1 MVTSDEELVL
11 QVSGV
16 SESEYEQALL
26 SADAAVQ
33 AGEAVAFPTDTVY
46 GVGVDAFN
54 DEAVSHLRSL
64 RVQDAEV
71 PVTVLISDGSLL
83 RALAVEV
90 PDAAN
95 DLIRKHWPGP
105 LTIICRPQPTLRL
118 GSVIVANT
126 IALRVPDSPIAQD
139 LLRRTGPMAVSSAN
153 ISGLPPS
160 LTCDDALGQLGA
172 NVSVY
177 LDGGRLGDDGQPA
190 STIVDFTQADHGQ
203 ILRRG
208 ALSRE
213 MLAETLPEIE
223 DLVEDDEDEE
233 DPFSP
238 EPDPTEDGVV
248 EVADLNLGEVEDE
261 PAEVALVETDSAEV
275 ETGDAEDDPAR
286 RAADPADPKD

>member
-54 DEAVSHLRSL
+54 DDAVSHLRAL

-83 RALAVEV
+83 RALAVEI

-208 ALSRE
+208 ALTRAV
-213 MLAETLPEIE
+213 LAEILPEIE
-223 DLVEDDEDEE
+223 DLVEDDEEE

-248 EVADLNLGEVEDE
+248 EVADMDLGEVEDE
-261 PAEVALVETDSAEV
+261 PAEVAPVETDSAEV

-286 RAADPADPKD
+286 SAADPADPKD

>member
-54 DEAVSHLRSL
+54 DDAVSHLRAL

-83 RALAVEV
+83 RALAVEI

-208 ALSRE
+208 ALTRAV
-213 MLAETLPEIE
+213 LAEILPEIE
-223 DLVEDDEDEE
+223 DLVEDDEEE

-248 EVADLNLGEVEDE
+248 EVADMGLGEVEDE
-261 PAEVALVETDSAEV
+261 PAEVAPVETDSAEV

-286 RAADPADPKD
+286 SAADPADPKD